1 MSKAL
6 ENAEKARL
14 PSLRTVK
21 KSVLKREVKRM
32 NQLLAKIRSENITT
46 TNDLIYAAAVV
57 TTENAGVKIKKGRK
71 QDEPMWKRRI
81 ENQIKQLRKDLSRIE
96 ELKKGKKIKARFE
109 EELQRKYWL
118 KEKGLITVSEELK
131 QRITAKAAKISRFKA
146 RIEQFRQNNLFKNN
160 QGRFYDE
167 LNGTAETNIA
177 PDKGSSIEFWSKI
190 WSEPAE
196 HKKDAEWLKT
206 VKEEIEID
214 QQQDLVIT
222 VEKLKSV
229 LAKIPN
235 WKSPGPDLVQGYW
248 LKNFTSLHERIA
260 YQLNDCL
267 KQGNVPSWMTRGR
280 TILIMKDISKGNIP
294 SNYRPIT
301 CLPMCWKLFTSM
313 IAESIYTFL
322 DDSKLIPEEQKGC
335 RKGSRGTNDLLY
347 IDQRMMKEA
356 KQRRKNLAM
365 AWLDY
370 CKAYDLVPHSWLSEC
385 MHMFG
390 IASNVEK
397 MLTASMQ
404 GWRTELTC
412 CNESLGQVRFRRG
425 IFQGDSLSPLLFV
438 IAMIPLNLILR
449 KMKIGYQFSSNKEQ
463 INHLMFMDDIKLF
476 AKDENGL
483 DALIQTVR
491 VVSTDIG
498 MKFGLEK
505 CAVLVMKRGK
515 VTKSDGIR
523 LPDDRVIK
531 SIHEE
536 NGYRYLGILE
546 SDQVLCNEM
555 KEKVRAEYKRRVKK
569 VLKSKLNGGN
579 MISAINTWAVPLIRY
594 SAPFLEWRRDEI
606 KEMDRTTRKIMNM
619 YNALHPRDSVA
630 RLYLP
635 RKEGGRG
642 LMSVEDCVELA
653 ILGLENYI
661 QKSNERLI
669 TSARR
674 DLEDEE
680 LGTEKEFKAQRKEDR
695 KSELEANALHGQH
708 FRQTKEFSDTES
720 WRWLREGELKKE
732 TEGLIMAAQT
742 QSLRTNAVK
751 AKIDKSTSDATCRV
765 CNQAEETVD
774 HIVSG
779 CSKFAQKEYKRRH
792 DCVARALHW
801 DLCRMYDIQTAQKWY
816 EHQPEGVVEKEN
828 VKILWDF
835 NIQTDN
841 EIQARRPDIV
851 IHDKSNKSCYIIDVA
866 IPGDAR
872 VPQKEAEKIEKYSDL
887 RRELQKLWKVKAKV
901 VPIVVGAL
909 GTVSK
914 SLTGYLKEIKVSTKI
929 QVIQKSALLGTARIL
944 RKVLEI

>member
-1 MSKAL
+1 
-6 ENAEKARL
+6 
-14 PSLRTVK
+14 
-21 KSVLKREVKRM
+21 
-32 NQLLAKIRSENITT
+32 
-46 TNDLIYAAAVV
+46 
-57 TTENAGVKIKKGRK
+57 
-71 QDEPMWKRRI
+71 
-81 ENQIKQLRKDLSRIE
+81 
-96 ELKKGKKIKARFE
+96 
-109 EELQRKYWL
+109 
-118 KEKGLITVSEELK
+118 
-131 QRITAKAAKISRFKA
+131 
-146 RIEQFRQNNLFKNN
+146 
-160 QGRFYDE
+160 
-167 LNGTAETNIA
+167 
-177 PDKGSSIEFWSKI
+177 
-190 WSEPAE
+190 
-196 HKKDAEWLKT
+196 
-206 VKEEIEID
+206 
-214 QQQDLVIT
+214 
-222 VEKLKSV
+222 
-229 LAKIPN
+229 
-235 WKSPGPDLVQGYW
+235 
-248 LKNFTSLHERIA
+248 
-260 YQLNDCL
+260 
-267 KQGNVPSWMTRGR
+267 
-280 TILIMKDISKGNIP
+280 
-294 SNYRPIT
+294 
-301 CLPMCWKLFTSM
+301 MCWKLFTSM

-322 DDSKLIPEEQKGC
+322 DDSKLFPEEQKGC

-412 CNESLGQVRFRRG
+412 CNELLGQVRFRRG

-438 IAMIPLNLILR
+438 IAMIPLNLVLR
-449 KMKIGYQFSSNKEQ
+449 KMKIGYQCSSNKEQ

-476 AKDENGL
+476 AKDESGL

-555 KEKVRAEYKRRVKK
+555 KEKVRAECKRRVKK

-680 LGTEKEFKAQRKEDR
+680 LGTEKEF
-695 KSELEANALHGQH
+695 SPL
-708 FRQTKEFSDTES
+708 
-720 WRWLREGELKKE
+720 
-732 TEGLIMAAQT
+732 LIFIN
-742 QSLRTNAVK
+742 S
-751 AKIDKSTSDATCRV
+751 
-765 CNQAEETVD
+765 
-774 HIVSG
+774 
-779 CSKFAQKEYKRRH
+779 
-792 DCVARALHW
+792 
-801 DLCRMYDIQTAQKWY
+801 
-816 EHQPEGVVEKEN
+816 
-828 VKILWDF
+828 
-835 NIQTDN
+835 
-841 EIQARRPDIV
+841 
-851 IHDKSNKSCYIIDVA
+851 
-866 IPGDAR
+866 
-872 VPQKEAEKIEKYSDL
+872 
-887 RRELQKLWKVKAKV
+887 
-901 VPIVVGAL
+901 
-909 GTVSK
+909 
-914 SLTGYLKEIKVSTKI
+914 
-929 QVIQKSALLGTARIL
+929 
-944 RKVLEI
+944 LEIEFQFP

>member
-1 MSKAL
+1 MHAAPHL
-6 ENAEKARL
+6 THHYFDN
-14 PSLRTVK
+14 
-21 KSVLKREVKRM
+21 
-32 NQLLAKIRSENITT
+32 SE
-46 TNDLIYAAAVV
+46 
-57 TTENAGVKIKKGRK
+57 E
-71 QDEPMWKRRI
+71 
-81 ENQIKQLRKDLSRIE
+81 
-96 ELKKGKKIKARFE
+96 
-109 EELQRKYWL
+109 
-118 KEKGLITVSEELK
+118 GLITVSEELK

-206 VKEEIEID
+206 VKEEIVID

-222 VEKLKSV
+222 VEKVKSV

-280 TILIMKDISKGNIP
+280 TVLIMKDISKGNIP

-322 DDSKLIPEEQKGC
+322 DDSKLFPGEQKGC

-438 IAMIPLNLILR
+438 IAMIPLNLVLR

-579 MISAINTWAVPLIRY
+579 MISAINTWAVPLTRY

-695 KSELEANALHGQH
+695 KSELEAKALHGQH

-765 CNQAEETVD
+765 CKQAEETVD

-851 IHDKSNKSCYIIDVA
+851 IHDKSGKSCYIIDVA

-887 RRELQKLWKVKAKV
+887 RGELQKLWKVKAKV